1 MPKGE
6 TNMAEDKELYRY
18 EEDDIIT
25 LEYDNGEE
33 EECGIVGVFDVD
45 GKDYI
50 ALNPLGTG
58 EVYIYGYKEY
68 EEDFELMDDLTDAEF
83 EKAVKEFESLID
95 ADLVAE

>member
-1 MPKGE
+1 
-6 TNMAEDKELYRY
+6 MAEDKELYGY

-58 EVYIYGYKEY
+58 DVYI
-68 EEDFELMDDLTDAEF
+68 
-83 EKAVKEFESLID
+83 
-95 ADLVAE
+95 

>member
-1 MPKGE
+1 
-6 TNMAEDKELYRY
+6 MAEDKELYGY

-58 EVYIYGYKEY
+58 EVYIYGYKQVND
-68 EEDFELMDDLTDAEF
+68 EEFEIIEIESEEEFDAAAAEF
-83 EKAVKEFESLID
+83 D
-95 ADLVAE
+95 AIMEEEEE